1 LGVNVFLAA
10 DFLWTA
16 TPRTMLHLSSVV
28 NSTAP
33 NPKTKDPPTI
43 PVAQF
48 SLEMTLLKGWMKRLQ
63 DYTYSTCAE
72 YRSEN
77 FIRDGAFGAKVYN
90 LSLEKGKF
98 RTQDA

>member
-1 LGVNVFLAA
+1 LENNVFLAA

-48 SLEMTLLKGWMKRLQ
+48 SLEMTLLKGGMKRLQ
-63 DYTYSTCAE
+63 DSAWAK

-77 FIRDGAFGAKVYN
+77 FIRDEAFGAMVYS

-98 RTQDA
+98 CTPHA

>member
-1 LGVNVFLAA
+1 LGINVFLAA

-33 NPKTKDPPTI
+33 NPRTKDPPTI

-48 SLEMTLLKGWMKRLQ
+48 SLEITLLKGGMKSLRG
-63 DYTYSTCAE
+63 STWGN
-72 YRSEN
+72 YRSEK
-77 FIRDGAFGAKVYN
+77 FIRDEAFRAKVYS

-98 RTQDA
+98 RTSHG